1 MRRELNNYLHLKHP
15 FLPKFF
21 GTEEQIL
28 ASNDDPSY
36 VVIEFINGRT
46 LEFINQIG
54 LKKEDKIRI
63 IYELMTIMNYLHK
76 NHFIYRDLKPDNV
89 MIDKSNTAILID
101 FDRMVSYDDIK
112 NSEDVLSDYS
122 GYFMHAYA
130 APEVGTDINYS
141 YACDI
146 FSLGQMIYYIIE
158 GKHPINVNLNNSF
171 IEFPKL
177 KDIFKKCTEK
187 FQNNR
192 PAIGEL
198 IKEFYQEFHLE
209 YSLDDIQN
217 IYIQDTA
224 TNNEIQSSS
233 TLRNNNQNSIVQII
247 NSEKDNHETGVLSDF
262 INFINEFKSQKLKI
276 LNKYLNE
283 QILNYDFL
291 VVNNE
296 TTFDK
301 NPNIFENLKISKLIV
316 VHYINKKNIFVIGFE
331 QTIIIVEISSISFI
345 HQLFT
350 QNSVLNI
357 CFFPNSKNY
366 FDSYINLP
374 YFEIEFNILLRE
386 EIAQFSRSLHLNQ
399 STSSINKVWRD
410 LQYCISGYLI
420 QSSYLKLNKNRIQN
434 FISEENDSFQKDFKE
449 NDEYIV
455 LRLIQNSSISR
466 TSLAYSIN
474 DRHLFVIK
482 APFYHG
488 EQYLFAR
495 EISNYLEIKHPL
507 IPKYYGRIKNGI
519 AIEFISGNQLC
530 DIERM
535 HLSTN
540 DKLTII
546 FQLML
551 IMEFLHRNQFIYR
564 DLKPRKVFIDVNM
577 TAVLI
582 SFNRM
587 IHIDDDEE
595 HTCDFESI
603 FIAPEISFQ
612 CYLSYKCDIYS
623 LGQIIKFIFPDK
635 NRFSDDELH
644 IEPIIKKCL
653 CENPEERPS
662 ISELIFEFYSNY
674 YSMINM
680 EQMSDLMKETF
691 DTLYDRNTAM
701 ILMNIQN
708 IEKDSEISFNLGLIY
723 HFSSII
729 PHDMDKTIYY
739 YKHSSNLNNPKAQ
752 YHLGVIYYEDEYL
765 KRDIDKSI
773 YYFKLAANQNY
784 ASAQYNLGVIY
795 YEGRFI

>member
-1 MRRELNNYLHLKHP
+1 
-15 FLPKFF
+15 
-21 GTEEQIL
+21 
-28 ASNDDPSY
+28 
-36 VVIEFINGRT
+36 
-46 LEFINQIG
+46 
-54 LKKEDKIRI
+54 
-63 IYELMTIMNYLHK
+63 
-76 NHFIYRDLKPDNV
+76 
-89 MIDKSNTAILID
+89 
-101 FDRMVSYDDIK
+101 
-112 NSEDVLSDYS
+112 
-122 GYFMHAYA
+122 
-130 APEVGTDINYS
+130 
-141 YACDI
+141 
-146 FSLGQMIYYIIE
+146 
-158 GKHPINVNLNNSF
+158 
-171 IEFPKL
+171 
-177 KDIFKKCTEK
+177 
-187 FQNNR
+187 
-192 PAIGEL
+192 
-198 IKEFYQEFHLE
+198 
-209 YSLDDIQN
+209 
-217 IYIQDTA
+217 
-224 TNNEIQSSS
+224 
-233 TLRNNNQNSIVQII
+233 
-247 NSEKDNHETGVLSDF
+247 
-262 INFINEFKSQKLKI
+262 
-276 LNKYLNE
+276 
-283 QILNYDFL
+283 
-291 VVNNE
+291 
-296 TTFDK
+296 
-301 NPNIFENLKISKLIV
+301 
-316 VHYINKKNIFVIGFE
+316 
-331 QTIIIVEISSISFI
+331 
-345 HQLFT
+345 
-350 QNSVLNI
+350 
-357 CFFPNSKNY
+357 
-366 FDSYINLP
+366 
-374 YFEIEFNILLRE
+374 
-386 EIAQFSRSLHLNQ
+386 
-399 STSSINKVWRD
+399 
-410 LQYCISGYLI
+410 
-420 QSSYLKLNKNRIQN
+420 
-434 FISEENDSFQKDFKE
+434 
-449 NDEYIV
+449 
-455 LRLIQNSSISR
+455 
-466 TSLAYSIN
+466 
-474 DRHLFVIK
+474 
-482 APFYHG
+482 
-488 EQYLFAR
+488 
-495 EISNYLEIKHPL
+495 
-507 IPKYYGRIKNGI
+507 
-519 AIEFISGNQLC
+519 
-530 DIERM
+530 M

-739 YKHSSNLNNPKAQ
+739 YTLSSNLNNPKAQ

-795 YEGRFI
+795 YEGRFIPFDIDQAISYLSLAASQNHLRAQFNLGIVYFRQNKIQYAIYYLTLAANQNDLRAQFILGDIYYNGKYVKRDINYAIHYFTLAANQNDANAQLILSKIRSQSQYDDSRKISYS